1 MTRSLKWKIIW
12 HAFYVILAM
21 WYTLRV
27 SISCIDRS
35 LTIFISK
42 VAMIRENLL
51 DFILTEKVNYFAL
64 FFIFYL
70 PELSIFVIYRNF
82 GWTSNYKCF
91 PFKEYG
97 RILTCTLKNDG
108 EYLYLSICDLFI
120 NCVSGFE
127 GF

>member
-1 MTRSLKWKIIW
+1 MKSKQSQFEFSEIHDIRDDTKFKMENNLTCILCNISHVVYITRKYL
-12 HAFYVILAM
+12 
-21 WYTLRV
+21 
-27 SISCIDRS
+27 

-42 VAMIRENLL
+42 VAMIRESLL

-97 RILTCTLKNDG
+97 RNINLYSKKRRGILI
-108 EYLYLSICDLFI
+108 SIYM
-120 NCVSGFE
+120 
-127 GF
+127 

>member
-1 MTRSLKWKIIW
+1 
-12 HAFYVILAM
+12 
-21 WYTLRV
+21 
-27 SISCIDRS
+27 
-35 LTIFISK
+35 
-42 VAMIRENLL
+42 MIRENLL

-91 PFKEYG
+91 RSRNMGE
-97 RILTCTLKNDG
+97 ILTCTLKNDG
-108 EYLYLSICDLFI
+108 EYLYLSIRDLFI